1 MEFGSKLS
9 VFCILRLQEVLEDEK
24 EPKEVFQTLNQEV
37 GHLLASVE
45 QGQGKLDGL
54 WAAYGLA

>member
-9 VFCILRLQEVLEDEK
+9 VFCIIRLQEVLEDER
-24 EPKEVFQTLNQEV
+24 EPKEVFQILNQEV

-45 QGQGKLDGL
+45 HGQGKLDGL
-54 WAAYGLA
+54 